1 MNSLSQRAMAGK
13 CQMPNTKDLAQP
25 LGVHLLQVRK
35 LIVKKS
41 QHLALTRSSK
51 AFLSFRSVGQ
61 PVGQPINPPPAYE
74 QQGPPYGQVPI
85 SSQPQHTSI
94 TIVQAPQV
102 NKFYTS

>member
-51 AFLSFRSVGQ
+51 AF
-61 PVGQPINPPPAYE
+61 
-74 QQGPPYGQVPI
+74 
-85 SSQPQHTSI
+85 
-94 TIVQAPQV
+94 
-102 NKFYTS
+102 